1 MSHSRDN
8 LDQALR
14 AASAGDLHTLRPE
27 QVARLEAVLND
38 EPGVAARLADRRL
51 APDPQLA
58 RALAQADRAAAPAA
72 DTWEQV
78 WERIDAAGRA
88 APLPGA
94 QARARIL
101 RLWRP
106 FAAAAACLLMAGLW
120 RLGAVMPKRPWP
132 LQMATEVE
140 INELEVYDGATSFVV
155 STGGKDGF
163 EIIWVL
169 EGES

>member
-14 AASAGDLHTLRPE
+14 AAVAGDLDTLRPE

-38 EPGVAARLADRRL
+38 EPGVAAHLADRRL

-58 RALAQADRAAAPAA
+58 GALGQADRAAAPAA
-72 DTWEQV
+72 DTWERV
-78 WERIDAAGRA
+78 WERIDAAGQRTPLRGARA
-88 APLPGA
+88 G
-94 QARARIL
+94 ARIL

-106 FAAAAACLLMAGLW
+106 LAAAAACLLMAGFW
-120 RLGAVMPKRPWP
+120 RLGTAMPERPWP
-132 LQMATEVE
+132 LQLATEVE

-155 STGGKDGF
+155 STGGEGGF
-163 EIIWVL
+163 DIIWVL
-169 EGES
+169 EDES